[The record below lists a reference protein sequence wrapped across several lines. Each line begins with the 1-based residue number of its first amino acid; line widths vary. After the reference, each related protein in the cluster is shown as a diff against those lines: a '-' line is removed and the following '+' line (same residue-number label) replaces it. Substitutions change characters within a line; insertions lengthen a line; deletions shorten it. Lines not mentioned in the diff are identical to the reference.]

1 MATFL
6 CALYFV
12 VVVAVVYFVGFRL
25 LSFSFP
31 DFCHPKMSGLKPKVK
46 IAIAELRRRR
56 RGLEAD

>member
-12 VVVAVVYFVGFRL
+12 VAAAYFVGFRL